1 MQPIGGTELQYN
13 QLYKYVDNNLLNK
26 FQITTS
32 VPEKEPL
39 SKDKINILWV
49 QNSYDQ
55 PNVAPWMK
63 DRSNHNKYDWYVF
76 NSHWCAEKYRMM
88 FGLPTHKCTVI
99 KNAIDTFKER
109 PYYSEGQPVDLIQPI
124 KLLFTSTP
132 WRGLNV
138 LLGAMQLIKNPLI
151 TCDVYSSTKIY
162 GSAFDEANKNTYE
175 PLFEQARQLKN
186 VNYLG
191 FVNNETIL
199 KKITE
204 YHIFVYPNIW
214 EETSC
219 IAAIE
224 ALGNGLHGIVT
235 NYGALFETCSEWPTY
250 VQYDS
255 DYKKLSQ
262 AFAYAIEGIAQQ
274 LHQPGMHE
282 ILRSQQNFYKKF
294 YSWKNRKHEWTNF
307 LQGVVNARKS

>member
-1 MQPIGGTELQYN
+1 MKPIGGTELQYN
-13 QLYKYVDNNLLNK
+13 LLQKYVDSNLLSHFK
-26 FQITTS
+26 IVTS
-32 VPEKEPL
+32 IPEKEPL
-39 SKDKINILWV
+39 SKYKTNILWI

-55 PNVAPWMK
+55 PNLAPWFQDK
-63 DRSNHNKYDWYVF
+63 SNHDKYDWYVF
-76 NSHWCAEKYRMM
+76 NSHWCCEKYRMI
-88 FGLPTHKCTVI
+88 FDLPPNRCTVI

-109 PYYSEGQPVDLIQPI
+109 KYYEKGQPV

-151 TCDVYSSTKIY
+151 SCDVYSSTKIY
-162 GSAFDEANKNTYE
+162 GSAFEEANKNTYE
-175 PLFEQARQLKN
+175 PLFEQARQIPN
-186 VNYLG
+186 VNYQG
-191 FVNNETIL
+191 FATNENIL
-199 KKITE
+199 KNISD
-204 YHIFVYPNIW
+204 YHIFAYPNIW

-224 ALGNGLHGIVT
+224 ALGNGLYGIVT

-250 VQYDS
+250 VQYDR
-255 DYKKLSQ
+255 DYRKLSQ
-262 AFAYAIEGIAQQ
+262 AFAFAIEGIVDQ

-294 YSWKNRKHEWTNF
+294 YSWENRKNEWINF
-307 LQGVVNARKS
+307 LQGALSVKER

>member
-1 MQPIGGTELQYN
+1 MKPIGGTELQYN
-13 QLYKYVDNNLLNK
+13 LLYKYVDNKLLEN

-32 VPEKEPL
+32 VPEKIPL

-63 DRSNHNKYDWYVF
+63 DKSNHDKYDWYVF

-88 FGLPTHKCTVI
+88 FQMPPNKCTVI
-99 KNAIDTFKER
+99 KNAIDQFHGR
-109 PYYSEGQPVDLIQPI
+109 AVYQEGQPV
-124 KLLFTSTP
+124 KMLFTSTP

-162 GSAFDEANKNTYE
+162 GSAFDEANKDLYE
-175 PLFEQARQLKN
+175 PLFEQARQIKN

-191 FVNNETIL
+191 FASNETIL
-199 KKITE
+199 KSITD
-204 YHIFVYPNIW
+204 YHLYVYPNIW

-219 IAAIE
+219 ISAIE
-224 ALGNGLHGIVT
+224 ALAHGLHGIVT
-235 NYGALFETCSEWPTY
+235 NYGALYETCSEWPTY
-250 VQYDS
+250 VQYDR
-255 DYKKLSQ
+255 DYKNLAQ
-262 AFAYAIEGIAQQ
+262 MFAYAIEGITEQ
-274 LHQPGMHE
+274 LHTSGMQE
-282 ILRSQQNFYKKF
+282 LLTSQQKF
-294 YSWKNRKHEWTNF
+294 YEKFYNWKNRKHEWTQF
-307 LQGVVNARKS
+307 LQGILDARK

>member
-1 MQPIGGTELQYN
+1 MKPIGGTELQYN

-39 SKDKINILWV
+39 SKDKINVLWI

-63 DRSNHNKYDWYVF
+63 DKSNHNKYDWYVF

-88 FGLPTHKCTVI
+88 FQLPHHKCTVI
-99 KNAIDTFKER
+99 KNAIDRFAGRAVYQK
-109 PYYSEGQPVDLIQPI
+109 GQPVKI
-124 KLLFTSTP
+124 LFTSTP

-151 TCDVYSSTKIY
+151 TCDVYSSTQIY
-162 GSAFDEANKNTYE
+162 GSSFDEANRNMYE

-186 VNYLG
+186 VNYMG
-191 FVNNETIL
+191 FASNETIL
-199 KKITE
+199 KSMYN
-204 YHIFVYPNIW
+204 YHIFAYPNIW

-224 ALGNGLHGIVT
+224 ALAHGLHGVVT

-250 VQYDS
+250 IQYNKN
-255 DYKKLSQ
+255 YKNL
-262 AFAYAIEGIAQQ
+262 AEHFAYAIEGIADL
-274 LHQPGMHE
+274 LHSKGMKE
-282 ILRSQQNFYKKF
+282 MNKSQQTFYKKF
-294 YSWKNRKHEWTNF
+294 YSWENRKHEWTNF
-307 LQGVVNARKS
+307 LQGALNGKS

>member
-1 MQPIGGTELQYN
+1 MKPIGGTELQYN
-13 QLYKYVDNNLLNK
+13 LLYKYVDNKLLEN

-32 VPEKEPL
+32 VPEKIPL

-63 DRSNHNKYDWYVF
+63 DKSNHDKYDWYVF

-88 FGLPTHKCTVI
+88 FQMPPNKCTVI
-99 KNAIDTFKER
+99 KNAIDQFHGR
-109 PYYSEGQPVDLIQPI
+109 AVYQEGQPV
-124 KLLFTSTP
+124 KMLFTSTP

-162 GSAFDEANKNTYE
+162 GSAFDEANKDLYE
-175 PLFEQARQLKN
+175 PLFEQARQIKN

-191 FVNNETIL
+191 FASNETIL
-199 KKITE
+199 KSITD
-204 YHIFVYPNIW
+204 YHLYVYPNIW

-219 IAAIE
+219 ISAIE
-224 ALGNGLHGIVT
+224 ALAHGLHGIVT
-235 NYGALFETCSEWPTY
+235 NYGALYETCSELPTY
-250 VQYDS
+250 VQYDR
-255 DYKKLSQ
+255 DYKNLAQ
-262 AFAYAIEGIAQQ
+262 MFAYAIEGITEQ
-274 LHQPGMHE
+274 LHTPGMQE
-282 ILRSQQNFYKKF
+282 LLTSQQKF
-294 YSWKNRKHEWTNF
+294 YEKFYNWKNRKHEWTQF
-307 LQGVVNARKS
+307 LQGILDARK